1 MKKNTLLLLG
11 AALLVSPVIGAQA
24 EGRYSTPQSVQLSP
38 DLASPWILQL
48 KRNQPQA
55 KKQRATIGV
64 AKRRPAKPNYAVTAT
79 HKREP
84 TGIFAAFGKKK
95 KKQRVYNTRPK
106 KKVRYVRSRA
116 APKTRTQARPQ
127 IDPKFLPQV
136 VSYQTSQKVGTIII
150 DTNTRHLY
158 LVLGNG
164 KARRY
169 GVGVGKQGFE
179 WTGTERISR
188 RAEWPSWTPPKEM
201 IARERKKGRELPAF
215 MPGGPANP
223 MGARALYLGSTLYR
237 IHGTNQPW
245 TIGQAV
251 SSGCIRM
258 RNQDVIDLYERARNG
273 AKVIV
278 S

>member
-1 MKKNTLLLLG
+1 MKNITMLLS
-11 AALLVSPVIGAQA
+11 AALLAMPVVKAQA
-24 EGRYSTPQSVQLSP
+24 ESRYSTPKATQLSQ
-38 DLASPWILQL
+38 DLASSWILQL
-48 KRNQPQA
+48 KQDQP
-55 KKQRATIGV
+55 RAAQPRTYITRQ
-64 AKRRPAKPNYAVTAT
+64 KPKPNYAVTAS

-84 TGIFAAFGKKK
+84 TGIFAAFGNKKK
-95 KKQRVYNTRPK
+95 K
-106 KKVRYVRSRA
+106 KKVRYVRTNT
-116 APKTRTQARPQ
+116 APKAQTRTQPQ
-127 IDPKFLPQV
+127 IDPKFLPQM
-136 VSYQTSQKVGTIII
+136 VSYQTSQKPGTIII
-150 DTNTRHLY
+150 DTNTRFLY
-158 LVLGNG
+158 LVMGNG
-164 KARRY
+164 QARRY

-179 WTGTERISR
+179 WRGTERISR

-201 IARERKKGRELPAF
+201 IIRERKKGRELPSF